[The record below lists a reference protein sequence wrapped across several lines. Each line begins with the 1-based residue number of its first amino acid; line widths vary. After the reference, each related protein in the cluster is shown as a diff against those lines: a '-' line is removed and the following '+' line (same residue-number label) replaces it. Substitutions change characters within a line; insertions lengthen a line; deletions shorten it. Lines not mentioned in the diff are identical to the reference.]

1 MDSDELQNRE
11 QSAGLTEQNDG
22 RSPSPERSTA
32 VSFSPEAERR
42 RMIDGLN
49 REIKQS
55 VPPLTVRMKS
65 WSLTD

>member
-11 QSAGLTEQNDG
+11 QSVGLTEQNDG
-22 RSPSPERSTA
+22 RPPSPERSTA

-55 VPPLTVRMKS
+55 VPPLDGPYES